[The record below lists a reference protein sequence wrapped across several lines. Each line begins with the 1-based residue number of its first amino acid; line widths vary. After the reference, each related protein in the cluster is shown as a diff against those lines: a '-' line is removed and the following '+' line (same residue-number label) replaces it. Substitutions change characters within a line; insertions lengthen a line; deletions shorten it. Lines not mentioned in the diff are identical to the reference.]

1 MKVVLLV
8 LLVAFACPFGFARS
22 RHSSTKTVKGS
33 GCIERAVENSCHVVI
48 DSQTGQLY
56 NLLFPAKAPQAGT
69 AIQFSGTPNKGGT
82 ACMQGKSVKVSK
94 WTKEKGIKCPPPAVA
109 ASVGR

>member
-1 MKVVLLV
+1 MKVILLV
-8 LLVAFACPFGFARS
+8 LFVISTCLHGSARS

-48 DSQTGQLY
+48 DSQTGELY
-56 NLLFPAKAPQAGT
+56 NLLFSAKAPPAGT
-69 AIQFSGTPNKGGT
+69 AIEFAGTPHKGAT
-82 ACMQGKSVKVSK
+82 ACMQGKPLNVSK
-94 WTKEKGIKCPPPAVA
+94 WKKEKGIKCPPPVVA